1 MNDATILGNAV
12 LVIITL
18 GSFITLIVKF
28 TQPINDLKIV
38 IQELRDCIEHL
49 RNDNVVQNKRL
60 EKHGVEIDELKGR
73 MQKVETKI
81 KMYHKGDD

>member
-1 MNDATILGNAV
+1 MNDPTVVGYAV

-38 IQELRDCIEHL
+38 MQELRDCIEHL
-49 RNDNVVQNKRL
+49 RNDNVVQNKRI
-60 EKHGVEIDELKGR
+60 EKHGIEIDKLKGR

-81 KMYHKGDD
+81 EMYHKECD

>member
-60 EKHGVEIDELKGR
+60 EKHAVEIDKLKGR

>member
-38 IQELRDCIEHL
+38 MQELRDCIEHL
-49 RNDNVVQNKRL
+49 RNDNVVQNKRI
-60 EKHGVEIDELKGR
+60 EKHGIEIDELKGR

-81 KMYHKGDD
+81 EMYHKDGE

>member
-38 IQELRDCIEHL
+38 MQELRDCIEHL
-49 RNDNVVQNKRL
+49 RNDNVVQNKRI
-60 EKHGVEIDELKGR
+60 EKHGIEIDELKGR

-81 KMYHKGDD
+81 EMYHKECD